1 MEHLKILSARYKV
14 AGGGLACGPV
24 SGSVIAET
32 QFEKP
37 DGQIFYLTGVE
48 TMGIPT
54 FVITENSVFDR
65 IVSAEEGEAE
75 DDDLSDVLDDHTL
88 DVGEYPDI
96 FEDRDPEYFDM
107 LRYIIYII
115 GNDYDDTD
123 EFIKKTS
130 GKYLDE
136 IEIPV
141 SSIEESYME
150 D

>member
-24 SGSVIAET
+24 SGSVIAEAE
-32 QFEKP
+32 FEKP
-37 DGQIFYLTGVE
+37 DGQVLFLTGVE

-54 FVITENSVFDR
+54 FVITDNSVFDR
-65 IVSAEEGEAE
+65 IVSAEEGE

-96 FEDRDPEYFDM
+96 FEDRNPKYFDM

-115 GNDYDDTD
+115 GNDYDETD
-123 EFIKKTS
+123 EFIKRTT